1 MILIIAFSSLASSS
15 SALLLRVA
23 CGRLEEG
30 RCACDVRYIVGE
42 GDLDFTG
49 GGGFLIPVCDVADR
63 VGDKIRACVGE
74 IFCLALRLAY
84 FDVCRD
90 TRAPAGLF
98 Q

>member
-1 MILIIAFSSLASSS
+1 MILIIALSSLASFT

-30 RCACDVRYIVGE
+30 RRACGGWNIVGE

-49 GGGFLIPVCDVADR
+49 FGGFLIPGCDVADR
-63 VGDKIRACVGE
+63 VGDVFG
-74 IFCLALRLAY
+74 LTLRLAY

-90 TRAPAGLF
+90 TRAPTGRF